1 MSAGWLYVA
10 LGGALGSVGRYA
22 LALALRAPA
31 AAFPFA
37 TLAANVAGSTL
48 IGMLAALLPPEASAL
63 RVFLMAG
70 VLGGF
75 TTMSSFSLEVVVLL
89 GQGRWGSAAVYLAGS
104 LVGCLGGCALGQV
117 LGGALRPAL

>member
-22 LALALRAPA
+22 VALALRAPA
-31 AAFPFA
+31 ATFPFA
-37 TLAANVAGSTL
+37 TLAVNVLGSTL
-48 IGMLAALLPPEASAL
+48 IGMLAALLPPDALAL

-75 TTMSSFSLEVVVLL
+75 TTMSTFSLEVVLLL
-89 GQGRWGSAAVYLAGS
+89 GQGRWPVAGVYLAGS
-104 LVGCLGGCALGQV
+104 LLGCLGGCALGHA
-117 LGGALRPAL
+117 LGGVLRTTL